1 MTSLQEQLQSAMA
14 ELAEHT
20 ERIQE
25 VQKELGR
32 ARASA
37 TSKDRMVTAT
47 VSAHGEITDLKFHTE
62 DYRDMPSAQLAA
74 VLMATVNEA
83 RAAMSAQVGGKVRPL
98 MRQQDSLVDGMFGGS
113 SVEDLLAPLRAM
125 RPRGLADTVL
135 GDGGRPPK
143 PARTYEDEEE
153 FDG

>member
-62 DYRDMPSAQLAA
+62 DYRSMPPAQLGA
-74 VLMATVNEA
+74 VLMATVNAA
-83 RAAMSAQVGGKVRPL
+83 RTKMSSQVGGKVRPL
-98 MRQQDSLVDGMFGGS
+98 MQQQDSLADGMFGGS

-125 RPRGLADTVL
+125 RPQGLADTVL
-135 GDGGRPPK
+135 GDGGRPK
-143 PARTYEDEEE
+143 TARKYEDEEE